1 MPHSFGKR
9 ARTRDLFSRKPKDR
23 GVIPIKPYL
32 QTFKVGQYVDV
43 VANAAQQ
50 KGMPYKYY
58 HGKTG
63 RVWNISRRAVGVVIT
78 KVVGN
83 RQMQK
88 KIHVRIEH
96 VRPSQCRKEFLRRV
110 NENRDAI
117 AAAKESGNKT
127 KLVLKRQPQGP
138 RDGRTVRTAK
148 TTVEEI
154 TPVPYLHPYE

>member
-1 MPHSFGKR
+1 M
-9 ARTRDLFSRKPKDR
+9 
-23 GVIPIKPYL
+23 IPIKPYL

-43 VANAAQQ
+43 VANSAQQ

-63 RVWNISRRAVGVVIT
+63 RVWNISRRAIGVVIT

-96 VRPSQCRKEFLRRV
+96 VRPSRCREEFLKRV
-110 NENRDAI
+110 NDNRAKN
-117 AAAKESGNKT
+117 AAAKESGDKT
-127 KLVLKRQPQGP
+127 VLVLKRKPEGP
-138 RDGRTVRTAK
+138 RSGRTVRTAK
-148 TTVEEI
+148 TAVEEI

>member
-1 MPHSFGKR
+1 
-9 ARTRDLFSRKPKDR
+9 
-23 GVIPIKPYL
+23 VIPIKPYL
-32 QTFKVGQYVDV
+32 QTFKLGQYVDV
-43 VANAAQQ
+43 VANSAQQ

-63 RVWNISRRAVGVVIT
+63 RVWNISRRAIGVVIT

-96 VRPSQCRKEFLRRV
+96 VRPSRCREEFLRRV
-110 NENRDAI
+110 NENRDKTS
-117 AAAKESGNKT
+117 AAKESGDKNVEF
-127 KLVLKRQPQGP
+127 VLKRKPEGP
-138 RDGRTVRTAK
+138 RSGRTVRVAK